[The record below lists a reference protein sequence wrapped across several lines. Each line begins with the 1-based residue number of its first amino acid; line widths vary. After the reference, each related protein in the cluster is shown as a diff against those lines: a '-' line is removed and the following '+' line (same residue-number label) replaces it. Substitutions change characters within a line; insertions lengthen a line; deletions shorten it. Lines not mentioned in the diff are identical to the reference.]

1 MVSNSSTPA
10 ILAFQVRV
18 RNLLV
23 ARECLRLSTGWIMI
37 WAAVAVG
44 LRAILAVDRMSLA
57 WGAAGLL
64 ATVGAGVVLARRKVP
79 STDTVRAVL
88 DGHGALGGLLMAAGE
103 GDIGRWG
110 PRVSGVS
117 APVLRWRGSG
127 QGLRLTASIAF
138 LLMAFL
144 VPDRSLVSS
153 EAVALQVGGEVQKL
167 NDQLQVLKEEQI
179 VPPEKADVLE
189 KDIERVG
196 QDASGKDPAKTL
208 EAVDHLEQAFRQ
220 AAAEAS
226 QSAIKQT
233 ETASGVEEL
242 AQALQK
248 VQKEMDPQQSSEAM
262 KELARLAQQAAAE
275 NKLLADGLSDELK
288 AACGEGELTEAQLAE
303 LVRALKECKDCQRGK
318 IAKLVKARLVDAAE
332 LKRCDNAR
340 QCDEAALADLLCQC
354 KDGKRLAEAL
364 LCERPGRGG
373 VTRGRADA
381 AMTWTDPSRRE
392 GTKFQEK
399 VLPPGPVGSLKE
411 SRLVGVSAGD
421 PTAAKPGDGSTGGSL
436 DSAQSGGGEGRS
448 QTILPE
454 HEKTVQ
460 RYFDRGKK

>member
-1 MVSNSSTPA
+1 M
-10 ILAFQVRV
+10 

-23 ARECLRLSTGWIMI
+23 TRECLRLSTGWIMI
-37 WAAVAVG
+37 WAAIVVA
-44 LRAILAVDRMSLA
+44 LRAILAVDRMSLV
-57 WGAAGLL
+57 WGVAGLL
-64 ATVGAGVVLARRKVP
+64 ATVGAGIVLALRKVP

-88 DGHGALGGLLMAAGE
+88 DGHGSLGGLLMAAGD
-103 GDIGRWG
+103 GDIGRWR
-110 PRVSGVS
+110 PHVAGVS
-117 APVLRWRGSG
+117 MPVLRWRGSG
-127 QGLRLTASIAF
+127 QGLRLMASMAF

-144 VPDRSLVSS
+144 VPDRSLLGT
-153 EAVALQVGGEVQKL
+153 EAAALQVGGEVQKL
-167 NDQLQVLKEEQI
+167 NEQLQVLKQEQI

-226 QSAIKQT
+226 ESAIKQT

-242 AQALQK
+242 AEALQK
-248 VQKEMDPQQSSEAM
+248 AQKEMDPQQSSEAM

-275 NKLLADGLSDELK
+275 NNLLADALSDELK

-303 LVRALKECKDCQRGK
+303 LIQALKECKDCLHGK
-318 IAKLVKARLVDAAE
+318 IARLVNVRLVDVAE
-332 LKRCDNAR
+332 LKRCDKAR
-340 QCDEAALADLLCQC
+340 ECDEAALADLLCQC
-354 KDGKRLAEAL
+354 KDGDQLAAAL
-364 LCERPGRGG
+364 LCNRPGRGG
-373 VTRGRADA
+373 VTRGRGDA
-381 AMTWTDPSRRE
+381 AMTWTDPSKRE

-399 VLPPGPVGSLKE
+399 VLPPGAVGSLKE
-411 SRLVGVSAGD
+411 SRLVGVSVGD
-421 PTAAKPGDGSTGGSL
+421 PTAAKPGGGSTGGAL
-436 DSAQSGGGEGRS
+436 GSAQAGGGEGRS